1 MSHQHHC
8 AFCGMG
14 LEEGV
19 QRRLFNMPES
29 KEFVRDKCKETPFIY
44 PVILATERQPG
55 SPPKKQ
61 YLCIPCVN
69 WKRRAENGWLKRTKQ
84 PMLQLDQ
91 MILFLLQPG
100 RFPEPDH
107 RCMERLVKAV
117 RQPDNLY
124 HRVFPMPVQ
133 WITRRIEGD
142 TFQHC
147 VAAWWLYN
155 NKTEF
160 FASPQEAKRVRGVV
174 KNGLVD
180 PADV

>member
-1 MSHQHHC
+1 
-8 AFCGMG
+8 
-14 LEEGV
+14 
-19 QRRLFNMPES
+19 
-29 KEFVRDKCKETPFIY
+29 
-44 PVILATERQPG
+44 
-55 SPPKKQ
+55 
-61 YLCIPCVN
+61 
-69 WKRRAENGWLKRTKQ
+69 
-84 PMLQLDQ
+84 MLQLDQ

>member
-1 MSHQHHC
+1 MDRLQE
-8 AFCGMG
+8 GKR
-14 LEEGV
+14 EEMKKV
-19 QRRLFNMPES
+19 L
-29 KEFVRDKCKETPFIY
+29 DT
-44 PVILATERQPG
+44 VIAKWLADSVKSDDARQQFTEG
-55 SPPKKQ
+55 
-61 YLCIPCVN
+61 
-69 WKRRAENGWLKRTKQ
+69 
-84 PMLQLDQ
+84 
-91 MILFLLQPG
+91 
-100 RFPEPDH
+100 
-107 RCMERLVKAV
+107 MERLVKAV